1 MTKNIIETDFQR
13 DNTSAYQLSI
23 LLGMDSLVYSIYD
36 KENNKLLVLK
46 TVPLGSGQSTDQSI
60 ALKEI
65 LEKEDLL
72 QPKYGKIRITYTSPN
87 ASLVPSR
94 LFNENESEVYLSE
107 LISGPI
113 EDSVQVDDLD
123 SLKMKIVYQV
133 ENQLLETVK
142 AKFPAFQLFHISTPF
157 LLGCLKT
164 FPGLSK
170 ESAFACFNNESFQL
184 ALFNQGELL
193 LYNSYACKSASDVL
207 YFVLLA
213 YEQYGFDPNTNPLY
227 LAGHIVNDSD
237 IYKILYRYI
246 ADLNFLPVPSF
257 VQFGKGAASEDPN
270 FYFPL
275 HSTLLCD

>member
-1 MTKNIIETDFQR
+1 MGVTKNMIETDFQR

-36 KENNKLLVLK
+36 SEDNKLLVLK
-46 TVPLGSGQSTDQSI
+46 NVPHDNGQI
-60 ALKEI
+60 KGLKEI
-65 LEKEDLL
+65 LDKEDLL
-72 QPKYGKIRITYTSPN
+72 KPNYDKVRIVYFGPN

-94 LFNENESEVYLSE
+94 LYNENESAVYLSE

-113 EDSVQVDDLD
+113 EETIQVDDLG

-133 ENQLLETVK
+133 ENQLLKTVK
-142 AKFPAFQLFHISTPF
+142 AKFPVFQLYHISTPF

-164 FPGLSK
+164 LPQLSK
-170 ESAFACFNNESFQL
+170 ESAFACFDNESFQL
-184 ALFNQGELL
+184 ALFSHGELL

-213 YEQYGFDPNTNPLY
+213 YEQYGFDPNVNPLF

-257 VQFGKGAASEDPN
+257 VQFGKGAASNDPN

-275 HSTLLCD
+275 HSTLICD

>member
-1 MTKNIIETDFQR
+1 MIETDFQR

-36 KENNKLLVLK
+36 NENNKLLVLK
-46 TVPLGSGQSTDQSI
+46 SVSFSSGQTASQSN

-65 LEKEDLL
+65 FDKEDFL
-72 QPKYGKIRITYTSPN
+72 QSSYSKVRVVHFSQN

-94 LFNENESEVYLSE
+94 LYNENESEVYLSE

-113 EDSVQVDDLD
+113 EESVQVDDLD

-133 ENQLLETVK
+133 ENQLLKTVN
-142 AKFPAFQLFHISTPF
+142 AKFTDFQLFHISTPF

-164 FPGLSK
+164 FPELTK
-170 ESAFACFNNESFQL
+170 ESAFACFENESFQL
-184 ALFNQGELL
+184 ALFSQGELL
-193 LYNSYACKSASDVL
+193 LYNSYECKSASDVL

-213 YEQYGFDPNTNPLY
+213 YEQYGFDPNVNPLY
-227 LAGHIVNDSD
+227 LAGQIVTDSD
-237 IYKILYRYI
+237 IFKILYRYI

-257 VQFGKGAASEDPN
+257 VTFGKGAASVDPN

-275 HSTLLCD
+275 HSTLLCE

>member
-60 ALKEI
+60 ALKKI

-133 ENQLLETVK
+133 ENRLFETVK
-142 AKFPAFQLFHISTPF
+142 AKFPAQLSQLTPF
-157 LLGCLKT
+157 FVGL
-164 FPGLSK
+164 PEDISGLS
-170 ESAFACFNNESFQL
+170 QRIWR
-184 ALFNQGELL
+184 AL
-193 LYNSYACKSASDVL
+193 
-207 YFVLLA
+207 
-213 YEQYGFDPNTNPLY
+213 
-227 LAGHIVNDSD
+227 
-237 IYKILYRYI
+237 
-246 ADLNFLPVPSF
+246 
-257 VQFGKGAASEDPN
+257 
-270 FYFPL
+270 
-275 HSTLLCD
+275 